1 MLDNVED
8 SFYRIELWGILRE
21 GHSLDA
27 SDSKESSYLL
37 SQVNGS
43 VVQHHNQ
50 LLSVPVPLLPLLL
63 MKLLLEFDEKE
74 HEFSSTVHTIPQL

>member
-1 MLDNVED
+1 MNLPVHHVARPDLVLDNVED

-27 SDSKESSYLL
+27 SDSKEASHLIC
-37 SQVNGS
+37 QMDGG

-50 LLSVPVPLLPLLL
+50 LLPVPVPLLPFFL
-63 MKLLLEFDEKE
+63 MKFLLELDEK
-74 HEFSSTVHTIPQL
+74 